1 MQSHFISNKR
11 DTEIN
16 ELHTH
21 EDNVIIGMEL
31 DNENDDTENEEII
44 GEESSRENPRILFS
58 KEESSEESSE
68 ESNEESDEEFSEE
81 SSGEY
86 SSDEINEKSD
96 EEFSEESSGEY
107 SNDESSDES
116 SDESNEEPMEDE
128 KIMYFGPG
136 KKVERS
142 QEIWHGNIWK
152 ESPRFGCTSIKING
166 VSYNCGDFVIYR
178 ESSNRI
184 GRILAIVEVDGELK
198 LTIQRVL
205 QLIELPGNLQSN
217 NRRERSSREV
227 WLFDRNMENALVE
240 VELQTII
247 KRVVVT
253 ILYTENTIHNHS
265 SVVIREILYKHQGHW
280 KIRNVA
286 YSYRHPSEFAPLEEP
301 ETNLPIY
308 KLRGIHPN
316 RELTFR

>member
-1 MQSHFISNKR
+1 MQSHPISNKR

-21 EDNVIIGMEL
+21 EDNVIISMEL

-86 SSDEINEKSD
+86 SSDKINEESD
-96 EEFSEESSGEY
+96 EEFSEKSSGEY

-116 SDESNEEPMEDE
+116 SDESNEEPMKDE
-128 KIMYFGPG
+128 KI
-136 KKVERS
+136 VD
-142 QEIWHGNIWK
+142 
-152 ESPRFGCTSIKING
+152 ESLKRE
-166 VSYNCGDFVIYR
+166 YML

-205 QLIELPGNLQSN
+205 QFIELPGNLQSN
-217 NRRERSSREV
+217 DRRERSSREV

-247 KRVVVT
+247 KRVMVT
-253 ILYTENTIHNHS
+253 I
-265 SVVIREILYKHQGHW
+265 
-280 KIRNVA
+280 
-286 YSYRHPSEFAPLEEP
+286 
-301 ETNLPIY
+301 
-308 KLRGIHPN
+308 
-316 RELTFR
+316 